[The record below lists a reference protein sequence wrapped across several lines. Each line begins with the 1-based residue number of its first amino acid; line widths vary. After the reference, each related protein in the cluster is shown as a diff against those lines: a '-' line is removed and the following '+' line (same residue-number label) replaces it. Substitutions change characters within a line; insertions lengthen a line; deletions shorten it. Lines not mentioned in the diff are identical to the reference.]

1 MGDGAGAETGF
12 IGEDAPG
19 HALFQTDEQGADQSA
34 GEGAGV
40 ESTLKNHAE
49 HMGDRF
55 HIQQNHADGK
65 HNVEQRHKGHQ
76 LFRHLTD
83 AVDAAQQH
91 HGHHQGN
98 DNANHHPHDRSLVGV
113 DEVEASQRRVDG
125 GDNGVDLGGVAGAED
140 RQHAKQGIERGQP
153 FPFGAETVF
162 NVVHGAADVFALGV
176 FLPEVNGKYY
186 LGKFG
191 THSQKRG
198 TPHPEHRAR
207 AANGDGT
214 GYTGDVA
221 GAHCTGQ
228 CRTHRLEGTDGAILG
243 CFLLKNTAKSVVHGG
258 SEFSHLNGAGADG
271 EPKTCTDDANHG
283 GQTPNK
289 IIQSGV
295 YVNNPI

>member
-1 MGDGAGAETGF
+1 MGNGAGAETGF
-12 IGEDAPG
+12 VGEDTPG
-19 HALFQTDEQGADQSA
+19 HALFQTDEQGAYQPA
-34 GEGAGV
+34 GNSPGA
-40 ESTLKNHAE
+40 ECALKNHAQ
-49 HMGDRF
+49 HMGNVLNV
-55 HIQQNHADGK
+55 QENHTHRE

-76 LFRHLTD
+76 LFRYLPNPF
-83 AVDAAQQH
+83 DAAQQH
-91 HGHHQGN
+91 HGYQQGN
-98 DNANHHPHDRSLVGV
+98 DDANHQLHHGYLVGINQI
-113 DEVEASQRRVDG
+113 EAGQRCVDG
-125 GDNGVDLGGVAGAED
+125 GNDGVDLGGVAGAED
-140 RQHAKQGIERGQP
+140 RQHAKQGIERSQP
-153 FPFGAETVF
+153 FPFGAEAVF

-176 FLPEVNGKYY
+176 FLPEVNGEHY
-186 LGKFG
+186 LGEFG

-207 AANGDGT
+207 AANGNGT

-228 CRTHRLEGTDGAILG
+228 CCTHRLEGTDGAILG
-243 CFLLKNTAKSVVHGG
+243 CFLLKNTAKSVVHGS
-258 SEFSHLNGAGADG
+258 SEFPHLNGAGADG